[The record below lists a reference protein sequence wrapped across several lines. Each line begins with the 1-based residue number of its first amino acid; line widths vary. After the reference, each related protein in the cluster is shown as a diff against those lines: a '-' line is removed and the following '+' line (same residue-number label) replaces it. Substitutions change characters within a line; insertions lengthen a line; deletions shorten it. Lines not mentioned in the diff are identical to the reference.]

1 MRIRDQRDARLFQDR
16 HRLLARSIVQAFKP
30 CARNTIFRMPNV
42 AQLSLSGWRALG
54 TQGHHFKN
62 GIQPG
67 CRCVTQQVAEFDEVA
82 HARRAARG
90 ADGVFAGRSV

>member
-30 CARNTIFRMPNV
+30 CARNTIFRLPNV

-62 GIQPG
+62 GIQPV

-90 ADGVFAGRSV
+90 ADGVCAGRSF